1 MIPGLS
7 CVPDVLVDRDLNQQ
21 GSLKEMAPANNAFSL
36 QVTNELVQKLAK
48 ENIVAKRPARKAP
61 APKPSVKP
69 LEAPL
74 VTKQGLPLPFYRG
87 FLSGVP
93 GINKEQA
100 YQQSQEQKH
109 DLVPIYKVL
118 EETENLNKKL
128 QMQENSELEKVKQLA
143 QELQDRQF
151 RAPSYPIPCQA
162 EKERCLQCYRGSPE
176 SPVECAE
183 AVRMYKEC
191 SQRVQQDFAERVATS
206 QLWRLEGLQP
216 TCNKLQA
223 DFLFGDISLLLVVHN
238 PFVDLDQRHKVELY
252 SK

>member
-206 QLWRLEGLQP
+206 QL
-216 TCNKLQA
+216 
-223 DFLFGDISLLLVVHN
+223 
-238 PFVDLDQRHKVELY
+238 
-252 SK
+252 